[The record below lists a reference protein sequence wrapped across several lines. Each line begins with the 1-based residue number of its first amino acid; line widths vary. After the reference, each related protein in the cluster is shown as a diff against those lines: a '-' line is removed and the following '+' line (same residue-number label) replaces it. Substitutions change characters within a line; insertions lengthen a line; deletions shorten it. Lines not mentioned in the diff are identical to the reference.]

1 MRQKPRAPTAARI
14 AVLIVAAALGCSDRD
29 DKDAPVQGTQ
39 VPDETVTEFVT
50 QETDSGRVQWKL
62 AAPRA
67 LRYNA
72 RNVFVMDK
80 PTIEFFDE
88 MGNLQTTLTAK
99 NGEYSLATHDMLAY
113 GDVVATTTKGEIL
126 ETDSLRYLNET
137 DKIVSDSH
145 VKLTRGKDV
154 ITGIGLECDHTLDS
168 VDIKRNV
175 RARIVEEDGKFDALE
190 E

>member
-1 MRQKPRAPTAARI
+1 MM
-14 AVLIVAAALGCSDRD
+14 AVALGCA
-29 DKDAPVQGTQ
+29 DKRAKETPVQGNLS
-39 VPDETVTEFVT
+39 PDEIMSEFVT

-72 RNVFVMDK
+72 RNVFVLDNPK
-80 PTIEFFDE
+80 IEFFDD

-113 GDVVATTTKGEIL
+113 GNVVATSTKGEIL

-154 ITGIGLECDHTLDS
+154 ITGIGMECDHTLDS
-168 VDIKRNV
+168 VDIKRNM
-175 RARIVEEDGKFDALE
+175 RARIVEEDGKLDSIN
-190 E
+190 

>member
-1 MRQKPRAPTAARI
+1 MRRRASAWLAI
-14 AVLIVAAALGCSDRD
+14 MMAVALGCA
-29 DKDAPVQGTQ
+29 DKRAKETPAPGNLS
-39 VPDETVTEFVT
+39 PDETMTEFVT

-72 RNVFVMDK
+72 RNVFLLDNPK
-80 PTIEFFDE
+80 IEFFDD

-99 NGEYSLATHDMLAY
+99 NGEYSLTTHDMLTY
-113 GDVVATTTKGEIL
+113 GNVVATSTKGEIL
-126 ETDSLRYLNET
+126 ETDSLRYLNAT

-154 ITGIGLECDHTLDS
+154 ITGIGMECDHTLDS
-168 VDIKRNV
+168 VDIKRNM
-175 RARIVEEDGKFDALE
+175 RARIVEEDGKLNSVN
-190 E
+190 

>member
-1 MRQKPRAPTAARI
+1 MLL
-14 AVLIVAAALGCSDRD
+14 AVTVALGCSDKRA
-29 DKDAPVQGTQ
+29 KEAQVQNAQ
-39 VPDETVTEFVT
+39 FPDETMTEFVT

-62 AAPRA
+62 AAPLA

-72 RNVFVMDK
+72 RNVFVLDSPK
-80 PTIEFFDE
+80 IEFFDE

-113 GDVVATTTKGEIL
+113 GNVVATSTKGEIL
-126 ETDSLRYLNET
+126 ETDSLRYLNQT

-154 ITGIGLECDHTLDS
+154 ITGIGMECDHTLDS
-168 VDIKRNV
+168 VDIKRNM
-175 RARIVEEDGKFDALE
+175 RARIVEEDGKLNSFN
-190 E
+190 

>member
-1 MRQKPRAPTAARI
+1 MRRRVSAWLVI
-14 AVLIVAAALGCSDRD
+14 MMAAALGCSDKHTREM
-29 DKDAPVQGTQ
+29 PVQGSQ
-39 VPDETVTEFVT
+39 LPDEIMSEFVT

-72 RNVFVMDK
+72 RNVFLLDNPK
-80 PTIEFFDE
+80 IEFFDE

-99 NGEYSLATHDMLAY
+99 NGEYSLVTHDMLAY
-113 GDVVATTTKGEIL
+113 GNVVATSTKGEIL
-126 ETDSLRYLNET
+126 ETDSLRYLNQT

-154 ITGIGLECDHTLDS
+154 ITGIGMECEHTLDS
-168 VDIKRNV
+168 VNIKRNM
-175 RARIVEEDGKFDALE
+175 RARIVEDDGKLNSTN
-190 E
+190 

>member
-1 MRQKPRAPTAARI
+1 MRRVDAWLAI
-14 AVLIVAAALGCSDRD
+14 IAALALACSEKKP
-29 DKDAPVQGTQ
+29 KDVQVTNSGA
-39 VPDETVTEFVT
+39 PDEIIAEFVT

-67 LRYNA
+67 TRYQA
-72 RNVFVMDK
+72 RNVFLLEK

-99 NGEYSLATHDMLAY
+99 NGEYSTISHDMLAY
-113 GDVVATTTKGEIL
+113 GDVVATSTKGEIL

-145 VKLTRGKDV
+145 VKLTRGRDV
-154 ITGIGLECDHTLDS
+154 ITGIGMEADHTLDS
-168 VDIKRNV
+168 VDIKRNM
-175 RARIVEEDGKFDALE
+175 RARIVEEDGKLDGNN
-190 E
+190 

>member
-1 MRQKPRAPTAARI
+1 MRRRVSAWLAI
-14 AVLIVAAALGCSDRD
+14 LMAVALGCA
-29 DKDAPVQGTQ
+29 DKRAQETPATGNLS
-39 VPDETVTEFVT
+39 PDETMTEFVT

-72 RNVFVMDK
+72 RNVFVLDNPK
-80 PTIEFFDE
+80 IEFFDE

-113 GDVVATTTKGEIL
+113 GNVVATSTKGEIL

-145 VKLTRGKDV
+145 VKLTRGRDV
-154 ITGIGLECDHTLDS
+154 ITGIGMECDHTLDS
-168 VDIKRNV
+168 VDIKRNM
-175 RARIVEEDGKFDALE
+175 RARIMEEDGKLDSIN
-190 E
+190 